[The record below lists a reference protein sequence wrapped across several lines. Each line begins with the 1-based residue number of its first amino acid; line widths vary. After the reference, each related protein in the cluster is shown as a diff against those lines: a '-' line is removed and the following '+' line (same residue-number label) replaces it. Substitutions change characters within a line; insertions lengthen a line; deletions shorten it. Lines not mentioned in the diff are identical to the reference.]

1 MPCALTDREAAGLN
15 GDTSTDIRAVSD
27 YKKTI
32 SRLLQAGKFEQLDC
46 LADSTRSNKEVFPGG
61 TWKLHTIYVGLEEP
75 PLHATQKDWKDHI
88 GLLKKWVAARP
99 QSITA
104 RVAFAEACVNYAW
117 DARGRGYADSVSQ
130 NGWKL
135 FEQRS
140 AEGRKSLQQAS
151 FLRDK
156 CPEWYVAMQDVA
168 LAQGWDPGAKQAL
181 LEQAVKFE
189 PNYFYYYRKSS

>member
-1 MPCALTDREAAGLN
+1 LN
-15 GDTSTDIRAVSD
+15 GDASTDIRAVPD
-27 YKKTI
+27 YKRTI

-75 PLHATQKDWKDHI
+75 LLHATPKDWKAHI

-117 DARGRGYADSVSQ
+117 DARGHGYADSVSQ

-140 AEGRKSLQQAS
+140 AEGRKSLQAGIVSPGQVPGVVRRDARRGLGTGLGSRRQAS
-151 FLRDK
+151 F
-156 CPEWYVAMQDVA
+156 A
-168 LAQGWDPGAKQAL
+168 
-181 LEQAVKFE
+181 
-189 PNYFYYYRKSS
+189 